1 MVLGQKTL
9 LHCGNACAY
18 TLGCT
23 AFDVRPNDAKKLDCN
38 LFSHSN
44 VEPASGV
51 PGKYLSSISSH
62 ANHQSWNLNLQFV
75 VIFCQSGTQSKSTTL
90 KKKVKFRF
98 SKKATNFETISH
110 MSNQVGDT

>member
-1 MVLGQKTL
+1 MVKPQNIIHFNSNPFIFFTGKGACRGEGWQASPGWPMVLGQKTL

-51 PGKYLSSISSH
+51 PGKYLSCLLH
-62 ANHQSWNLNLQFV
+62 VNHQS
-75 VIFCQSGTQSKSTTL
+75 
-90 KKKVKFRF
+90 
-98 SKKATNFETISH
+98 
-110 MSNQVGDT
+110 